1 MIENEYGQPV
11 GEIVENLGAGSLPQA
26 QLLQG
31 RFCRL
36 EKLSAEKHGSSLRE
50 VYASPPENW
59 TYLSIG
65 PITDADGLAAY
76 LAKLEQSADPYW
88 FAIVEQESGRAV
100 GTVALM
106 RTDTANR
113 TIEVG
118 WVVYGEKLKRTR
130 AATEAQFLLMQY
142 VFETLHYRRYE

>member
-36 EKLSAEKHGSSLRE
+36 EKLPAEKHGSSLRE
-50 VYASPPENW
+50 VYASLPENW

-65 PITDADGLAAY
+65 PITDADGLEAY
-76 LAKLEQSADPYW
+76 WPSWSNLPTRIGLPLSNRKADGLSARSP
-88 FAIVEQESGRAV
+88 
-100 GTVALM
+100 
-106 RTDTANR
+106 
-113 TIEVG
+113 
-118 WVVYGEKLKRTR
+118 
-130 AATEAQFLLMQY
+130 
-142 VFETLHYRRYE
+142 

>member
-11 GEIVENLGAGSLPQA
+11 GEIVENLGAGSLPQV

-88 FAIVEQESGRAV
+88 FAIVDQESGRAV
-100 GTVALM
+100 GTPRHQPAK
-106 RTDTANR
+106 NR
-113 TIEVG
+113 AGDHARVPRHL
-118 WVVYGEKLKRTR
+118 Y
-130 AATEAQFLLMQY
+130 EASPASL
-142 VFETLHYRRYE
+142 

>member
-1 MIENEYGQPV
+1 M
-11 GEIVENLGAGSLPQA
+11 
-26 QLLQG
+26 
-31 RFCRL
+31 
-36 EKLSAEKHGSSLRE
+36 
-50 VYASPPENW
+50 
-59 TYLSIG
+59 
-65 PITDADGLAAY
+65 
-76 LAKLEQSADPYW
+76 AKLEQSADPYW

-142 VFETLHYRRYE
+142 VFETLHYRRYEWKCDALNAPSCRAAERLGFTYEGTFRQDRINRGRSRDTNWYSVIDSEWSERKRRFLDWLSDDNFDAQGRQKKPL